1 MSLQKIKVYFK
12 IHLFLNTKSIKIF
25 EKYKKT
31 RNHKL
36 LHFFNDLNVLLA
48 FYKNRDFKIL

>member
-12 IHLFLNTKSIKIF
+12 MRLFLNTKSIKIF
-25 EKYKKT
+25 EKYQKT